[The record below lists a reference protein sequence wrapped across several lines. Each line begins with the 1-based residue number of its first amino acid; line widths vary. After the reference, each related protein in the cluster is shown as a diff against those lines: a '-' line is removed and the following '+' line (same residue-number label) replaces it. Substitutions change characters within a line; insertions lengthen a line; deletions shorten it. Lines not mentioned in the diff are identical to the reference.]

1 MTAAPITTELTLLR
15 VRASQL
21 ASGTGTLQDASWL
34 AECLRGLAAR
44 LHAPAA
50 GTAAELEDFAG
61 RLDQGRARG
70 VLGIADLQA
79 LAGRLAA
86 LAAEGTGA

>member
-1 MTAAPITTELTLLR
+1 MTAAPVTTELTLLR
-15 VRASQL
+15 VRASRL
-21 ASGTGTLQDASWL
+21 ASGTGTLQDVGWL
-34 AECLRGLAAR
+34 TEGLRGLAAR
-44 LHAPAA
+44 LRAPAA
-50 GTAAELEDFAG
+50 GTAAELEDFAA
-61 RLDQGRARG
+61 RLDHGRARG